1 MNLAEIVA
9 RAQGKKAIA
18 FDIYG
23 VLLQSFEKNLS
34 QPFAMQRPI
43 SSGLPGLDPG
53 PRQHSS
59 SSPRSRVSITDMTWQ
74 EVFTL
79 REELLYSSCLL
90 CKDLDACAIPRT
102 ELRYPHSLHGVTA
115 GGITWQQLAGHVRS
129 LAHSQGYDQLT
140 QEAVALICHPSASA
154 AVVCP
159 KPAGVELLQAIKK
172 LVGAQRCYILS
183 NISQPSYEHNAE
195 VFSEIF
201 SCFAPERVYTPS
213 RAGALKPDPHIFES
227 FLAEYDLQPHE
238 CLFIDDTQKNV
249 AAAQL
254 IGIDAVLFK

>member
-1 MNLAEIVA
+1 MDLAGIVA
-9 RAQGKKAIA
+9 RAQGKKAVA

-43 SSGLPGLDPG
+43 SSGLPGLEPG
-53 PRQHSS
+53 GSHH
-59 SSPRSRVSITDMTWQ
+59 TMTWQ

-79 REELLYSSCLL
+79 REKLLYSSCFL
-90 CKDLDACAIPRT
+90 CKDLAECVVPRT
-102 ELRYPHSLHGVTA
+102 ELRYPHSLHGITA
-115 GGITWQQLAGHVRS
+115 GTITWQQLADHVRT

-159 KPAGVELLQAIKK
+159 KQKGVDLLQAVKK

-183 NISQPSYEHNAE
+183 NISQPSYEHNAD

-201 SCFAPERVYTPS
+201 GCFAPARVYTPS
-213 RAGALKPDPHIFES
+213 RAGVLKPDPYIFES
-227 FLAEYDLQPHE
+227 FLTEYDLQPHE
-238 CLFIDDTQKNV
+238 CLFIDDTPKNV
-249 AAAQL
+249 VAAQL
-254 IGIDAVLFK
+254 IGIDAVLFE